1 LTTRLVR
8 PIPDSGIDEHTVP
21 RAWRIHTAFLKHDAG
36 RITESRRSLLERVG
50 SLDGIQENLG
60 VVIRLLNH
68 PKTSFNHDV
77 NREPSSVCLRADR
90 RNDVVQL
97 QGQLPRFVRD
107 ETDVLGFNL
116 GLARSLGV
124 RLELFGSV
132 GQEVLGTGLF
142 DELPDVSRRGIIRQF
157 DDQHLSGFDADGA
170 TILSG
175 ADDHRTLGDAA
186 WG

>member
-1 LTTRLVR
+1 MSCLTTRLVR

-50 SLDGIQENLG
+50 SLDGIQGNLG
-60 VVIRLLNH
+60 VNIRLLNH

-97 QGQLPRFVRD
+97 QGQLPRFLRD
-107 ETDVLGFNL
+107 ETDVLGFDL
-116 GLARSLGV
+116 GLARALGV
-124 RLELFGSV
+124 RLKLLGSV
-132 GQEVLGTGLF
+132 G
-142 DELPDVSRRGIIRQF
+142 
-157 DDQHLSGFDADGA
+157 
-170 TILSG
+170 
-175 ADDHRTLGDAA
+175 
-186 WG
+186 